1 MKKAMRLVI
10 LIISALCIFSL
21 ITPKYVLADIDTDS
35 FNPYSVDSNG
45 VDGNT
50 VTKYT
55 NKALGILSVVA
66 IIVSVIAF
74 MILGLKFII
83 GSATEKADYKKTLVP
98 VLIGIFIIV
107 FITSIVGVFVDFG
120 DSINNSTTSSDFIG
134 PTKP

>member
-21 ITPKYVLADIDTDS
+21 ITPKYAFADIDTDS
-35 FNPYSVDSNG
+35 FSVDSNG

-120 DSINNSTTSSDFIG
+120 DSINNSTTSSNFIG

>member
-21 ITPKYVLADIDTDS
+21 ITPKYAFADIDTDS

-120 DSINNSTTSSDFIG
+120 DSIN
-134 PTKP
+134 K